1 MIIVISGPGGVG
13 KGTVVRELIDRD
25 ERLWLSRSWT
35 TRQRRDGESADA
47 YVFATMEE
55 FAAKAQ
61 AGGFVEHVEFLDY
74 RQGSPV
80 PDPPD
85 GHDTVFEVDVHGARQ
100 LLDRFDD
107 VRLVFIDAP
116 TREEQEAR
124 LRGRGESAERVE
136 QRLAKAS
143 DELEVALGLGAVLV
157 VNDRLDE
164 TVEELA
170 GLINS
175 WRTG

>member
-13 KGTVVRELIDRD
+13 KGTVVRELIHRD

-35 TRQRRDGESADA
+35 TRQRRDGESPDA
-47 YVFATMEE
+47 YVFATAEE
-55 FAAKAQ
+55 FTAKAE

-85 GHDTVFEVDVHGARQ
+85 GRDTVFEIDVHGARQ

-136 QRLAKAS
+136 QRLAKATE
-143 DELEVALGLGAVLV
+143 ELEVALGLGAVLV

-170 GLINS
+170 ALIES